1 MKFALIHI
9 SGERRGQTQYFDS
22 TRVSLGRD
30 PGNDLVFLGDGFQP
44 VVPRHVELYEAD
56 CQMHLHNE
64 DPSVTTLVNHNPL
77 DEATLND
84 QDLIQLGPE
93 GPKLRLRIQAEE
105 YAACK
110 RSHEILRDAWDMAG
124 EARNEGRGVVGS
136 FLGQLVYDL
145 RRHATRSIQMMVVAL
160 LVLLIGGMGGMAY
173 YSYSTQRAHE
183 QHIAALLK
191 ELESARL
198 SQAELEQR
206 IEEERGKVDAALTAY
221 QIETDQMVAMLEEQN
236 RQDRRVSPEEVRLI
250 QSRLKALEVKR
261 NSAQMLIKRYGSS
274 ICFLYGAYG
283 FLQKGQSAG
292 VPHSLFEYTGTGF
305 LIDKKG
311 LIVTNRHLVE
321 PWTMDPSSA
330 EIVKDGFQPQLV
342 TLLAYFPGRPKSSK
356 VLWVQVSM
364 EGDVALGRVVP
375 IPQGI
380 TPIPLR
386 THAAKGVVGEAVV
399 VLGYPVGVEGILAR
413 MKEQIVDTLLKKPNR
428 NMRRLVH
435 DIAEQ
440 RGIRPLATQGHI
452 GDIAPGRLV
461 YDAQT
466 MGGSS
471 GSPVFNLA
479 GEVIAVNSAY
489 LEPFRGGASFG
500 VPITQVLPLIPER
513 S

>member
-9 SGERRGQTQYFDS
+9 SGEHRGQTQYFDS

-30 PGNDLVFLGDGFQP
+30 PGNDLVFSGDGSQP
-44 VVPRHVELYEAD
+44 VVPLHVELYEAD
-56 CQMHLHNE
+56 CEMHLHNE

-77 DEATLND
+77 DEATLHD
-84 QDLIQLGPE
+84 QDLIQLGPQ

-124 EARNEGRGVVGS
+124 EARNEGRGAVWS

-160 LVLLIGGMGGMAY
+160 LVLLTGGMGGMAY

-183 QHIAALLK
+183 QDIAALLK
-191 ELESARL
+191 QLESARL

-206 IEEERGKVDAALTAY
+206 IEEERVKMDTALTAH
-221 QIETDQMVAMLEEQN
+221 QVETNQMVAMLEEQN
-236 RQDRRVSPEEVRLI
+236 RQSRRVSPEEVQLI
-250 QSRLKALEVKR
+250 QSRLKALEVER
-261 NSAQMLIKRYGSS
+261 RSAQMLIRRYGSS

-321 PWTMDPSSA
+321 PWTMDPSGV

-342 TLLAYFPGRPKSSK
+342 TLLAYFPGRPQPSK
-356 VLWVQVSM
+356 VLLVQVSK

-380 TPIPLR
+380 TPIPLG
-386 THAAKGVVGEAVV
+386 TPAAKGVVGETVV
-399 VLGYPVGVEGILAR
+399 VLGYPVGVEGVLAR
-413 MKEQIVDTLLKKPNR
+413 MKEQVVETLLKKQDR
-428 NMRRLVH
+428 SMRRLVH

-452 GDIAPGRLV
+452 GDIVPGRLV

-500 VPITQVLPLIPER
+500 VPIAQVLSLIPER

>member
-1 MKFALIHI
+1 
-9 SGERRGQTQYFDS
+9 
-22 TRVSLGRD
+22 
-30 PGNDLVFLGDGFQP
+30 
-44 VVPRHVELYEAD
+44 
-56 CQMHLHNE
+56 
-64 DPSVTTLVNHNPL
+64 
-77 DEATLND
+77 
-84 QDLIQLGPE
+84 
-93 GPKLRLRIQAEE
+93 
-105 YAACK
+105 
-110 RSHEILRDAWDMAG
+110 
-124 EARNEGRGVVGS
+124 
-136 FLGQLVYDL
+136 
-145 RRHATRSIQMMVVAL
+145 
-160 LVLLIGGMGGMAY
+160 
-173 YSYSTQRAHE
+173 
-183 QHIAALLK
+183 
-191 ELESARL
+191 LESARL

-206 IEEERGKVDAALTAY
+206 IEEERVKMDTALTAH
-221 QIETDQMVAMLEEQN
+221 QVETNQMVAMLEEQN
-236 RQDRRVSPEEVRLI
+236 RQSRRVSPEEVQLI
-250 QSRLKALEVKR
+250 QSRLKALEVER
-261 NSAQMLIKRYGSS
+261 RSAQMLIRRYGSS

-321 PWTMDPSSA
+321 PWTMDPSGV

-342 TLLAYFPGRPKSSK
+342 TLLAYFPGRSQPSE
-356 VLWVQVSM
+356 VLLVQVSK

-380 TPIPLR
+380 TPIPLG
-386 THAAKGVVGEAVV
+386 TPAAKGVVGEAVV
-399 VLGYPVGVEGILAR
+399 VLGYPVGVEGVLAR

-452 GDIAPGRLV
+452 GDIVPGRLV

-500 VPITQVLPLIPER
+500 VPITQVLSLIPER

>member
-9 SGERRGQTQYFDS
+9 SGEHRGQTQYFDCS
-22 TRVSLGRD
+22 RVSLGSD
-30 PGNDLVFLGDGFQP
+30 PSNDLIFSTVGPQP
-44 VVPRHVELYEAD
+44 LVPLHVELYEAD
-56 CQMHLHNE
+56 CEIHLHNQ

-77 DEATLND
+77 GEATLHD
-84 QDLIQLGPE
+84 RDLIQLGPE
-93 GPKLRLRIQAEE
+93 GPKLRFRIQPEE
-105 YAACK
+105 YTACK
-110 RSHEILRDAWDMAG
+110 RSREILRDAWDVSV
-124 EARNEGRGVVGS
+124 EARNAGRGVVRS
-136 FLGQLVYDL
+136 FFAQLVYDL
-145 RRHATRSIQMMVVAL
+145 RRHATRSVQLLVVAL
-160 LVLLIGGMGGMAY
+160 LILLLGGIGGGIY
-173 YSYSTQRAHE
+173 YSYLAQQAYE
-183 QHIAALLK
+183 EDKAALLK
-191 ELESARL
+191 QLESARL

-206 IEEERGKVDAALTAY
+206 TEGERVKMGEALTAH
-221 QIETDQMVAMLEEQN
+221 QVEIDQMVAMLEEQN
-236 RQDRRVSPEEVRLI
+236 RQGRRVSPEEVQLI
-250 QSRLKALEVKR
+250 QSRLKALEVER
-261 NSAQMLIKRYGSS
+261 RSAQVLIRRYGSS

-292 VPHSLFEYTGTGF
+292 VPHSLLEYMGTGF

-311 LIVTNRHLVE
+311 LIVTNQHLVE
-321 PWTMDPSSA
+321 PWTMDPSGA
-330 EIVKDGFQPQLV
+330 EIVKDGFQPTLV
-342 TLLAYFPGRPKSSK
+342 TLLAYFPGRPQPSE
-356 VLWVQVSM
+356 VLLVQVSK

-386 THAAKGVVGEAVV
+386 TQAAKGVVGEAVV
-399 VLGYPVGVEGILAR
+399 VLGYPVGVEGVLAR
-413 MKEQIVDTLLKKPNR
+413 MKEQIVDALLKKPDR
-428 NMRRLVH
+428 SLRRLVH

-452 GDIAPGRLV
+452 GDIVPGRLV

-500 VPITQVLPLIPER
+500 VPIAQVLSLIPER

>member
-9 SGERRGQTQYFDS
+9 SGEHRGQTQYFDS

-30 PGNDLVFLGDGFQP
+30 PGNDLVFPGDGSQP
-44 VVPRHVELYEAD
+44 VVPLHVELYEKD
-56 CQMHLHNE
+56 CEMHLHNE
-64 DPSVTTLVNHNPL
+64 DPSVTTLVNRNPL
-77 DEATLND
+77 DEATLHD

-110 RSHEILRDAWDMAG
+110 RSHEILRDAWDVAG
-124 EARNEGRGVVGS
+124 EARNEGRGAVGS

-191 ELESARL
+191 QLESARL

-206 IEEERGKVDAALTAY
+206 TEGERVKMGEALTAH
-221 QIETDQMVAMLEEQN
+221 QVEIDQMVAMLEEQH
-236 RQDRRVSPEEVRLI
+236 QQGRRVSPEEVRLI
-250 QSRLKALEVKR
+250 KRRLQELETER
-261 NSAQMLIKRYGSS
+261 SSAQLLIRQYGPSV
-274 ICFLYGAYG
+274 CFLYGAYG

-292 VPHSLFEYTGTGF
+292 VPHSLLEYMGTGF

-321 PWTMDPSSA
+321 PWTMDPSGA

-342 TLLAYFPGRPKSSK
+342 TLLAYFPGRPQPSE
-356 VLWVQVSM
+356 VLLIQVSK

-386 THAAKGVVGEAVV
+386 TPAAKGVVGEAVV
-399 VLGYPVGVEGILAR
+399 VLGYPVGVEGVLAR
-413 MKEQIVDTLLKKPNR
+413 MEEQIVVPLLKKPDR
-428 NMRRLVH
+428 SLRRLVH

-452 GDIAPGRLV
+452 GDIVPGRIV

-466 MGGSS
+466 LGGSS

-500 VPITQVLPLIPER
+500 VPIAQVLSLIPER